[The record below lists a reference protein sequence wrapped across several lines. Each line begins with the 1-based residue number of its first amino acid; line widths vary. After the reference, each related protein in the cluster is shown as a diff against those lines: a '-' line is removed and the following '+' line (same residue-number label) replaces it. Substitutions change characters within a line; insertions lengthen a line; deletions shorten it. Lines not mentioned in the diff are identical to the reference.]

1 MDNNLLNI
9 HFHCWDLLA
18 FPSALQ
24 VACCFSPSNF
34 IPSWHLQKSLV
45 HGFNIG
51 IWKIDIYRE
60 EMQHS
65 CQEIFSVRK
74 LNFKSMDIKQ
84 SQIFKN
90 CHRSFSNLKV
100 ITAFRLVLL
109 ASNHPFGKI
118 PLFGQPQLISL
129 HSGWDPDQARSASQ
143 VLQEKLIIA
152 GCGECWLP
160 RAITNQHVAI
170 ITLITHNRLVAH
182 CCVLSLAWNFNVIL
196 ALIMNFHFRW

>member
-9 HFHCWDLLA
+9 HFHCWALLA

-65 CQEIFSVRK
+65 QEIFSVRK
-74 LNFKSMDIKQ
+74 WKTMDNFKI
-84 SQIFKN
+84 
-90 CHRSFSNLKV
+90 SNLKV
-100 ITAFRLVLL
+100 ITAFKLVLL

-152 GCGECWLP
+152 GSVVESVGYLVPLP
-160 RAITNQHVAI
+160 TN
-170 ITLITHNRLVAH
+170 
-182 CCVLSLAWNFNVIL
+182 
-196 ALIMNFHFRW
+196 M